1 MRPGIT
7 VQHQNL
13 PERRAGLVRCDIAGL
28 IGLVSGQRLPEGA
41 TPGDYVELVLRRAS
55 DFWEHP
61 KRQLFSP
68 SASRSVG
75 FFFDNG
81 GQILHLFGVCVP
93 SLEDLTVE
101 ATLQGVLAP
110 LMQRLRVEE
119 DIALLLAPDLA
130 YLPCSMERGGAV
142 RYAGEVVW
150 DALLLHC
157 AEMGNRFFVMDSPRG
172 LHGEL
177 LMGMLERFATHSP
190 KTRSFGAVYYP
201 WLSAGDGYYPPSGAM
216 AGVYARVER
225 EHGPFGVAWPP
236 ANVTVRGVS
245 DLEVRLDWDE
255 SGELAERNVNPLVL
269 QTARGVVVWG
279 GRTLSTDPD
288 YRNINSRRVVSMVSE
303 QLRRDNEWA
312 VFEQNNSQIWAVL
325 ERNARI
331 RMEEF
336 WRAGLITSEAP
347 KGDYLVQCDRENNP
361 RIERDAGKLN
371 VRVRLRPIG
380 MTEHVTIDLRLGES
394 GT

>member
-1 MRPGIT
+1 
-7 VQHQNL
+7 
-13 PERRAGLVRCDIAGL
+13 
-28 IGLVSGQRLPEGA
+28 
-41 TPGDYVELVLRRAS
+41 
-55 DFWEHP
+55 
-61 KRQLFSP
+61 
-68 SASRSVG
+68 
-75 FFFDNG
+75 
-81 GQILHLFGVCVP
+81 
-93 SLEDLTVE
+93 
-101 ATLQGVLAP
+101 
-110 LMQRLRVEE
+110 
-119 DIALLLAPDLA
+119 
-130 YLPCSMERGGAV
+130 
-142 RYAGEVVW
+142 
-150 DALLLHC
+150 
-157 AEMGNRFFVMDSPRG
+157 
-172 LHGEL
+172 
-177 LMGMLERFATHSP
+177 
-190 KTRSFGAVYYP
+190 
-201 WLSAGDGYYPPSGAM
+201 
-216 AGVYARVER
+216 
-225 EHGPFGVAWPP
+225 VAWPP